1 MKKKKLQ
8 KRNRKKYQILN
19 NCDWLKAWR
28 FFHILNTDDY
38 RYLLDFEGSIPP
50 EYDGS
55 LLAPEWDK
63 IVEQVDQIKGQNLMK
78 DSILDLNEQLQDYI
92 RLTKLKNC
100 YILMRCGRE
109 SAIDHLKEMKVNI
122 SEISVESMRFLR
134 SKILRLETKLNIEKV
149 EQLTGEKNEDNEF
162 IRSVI
167 GISTILGLTID
178 KNNISTTEYFILEK
192 EAKEY
197 IKAKKHNLSGSSYKN
212 IGSH

>member
-1 MKKKKLQ
+1 
-8 KRNRKKYQILN
+8 
-19 NCDWLKAWR
+19 
-28 FFHILNTDDY
+28 
-38 RYLLDFEGSIPP
+38 
-50 EYDGS
+50 
-55 LLAPEWDK
+55 
-63 IVEQVDQIKGQNLMK
+63 MK